1 MFKIQSPAKAE
12 GIDFQACIAARNNQT
27 VQPGLMTNR
36 AAQGSAHPYHVES
49 IVGNAFRVAQ
59 LAGKDTSV
67 LQDIAL
73 TQKRFCSV
81 KTTIEGNAI
90 GNQIGRASCRE
101 RV

>member
-1 MFKIQSPAKAE
+1 MFKIQAPAIVE
-12 GIDFQACIAARNNQT
+12 GIDAPACIAPLYNQT
-27 VQPGLMTNR
+27 VQPGLITHR

-90 GNQIGRASCRE
+90 GKIGRASCRE